1 MELLLF
7 LFFFILGFSLLTLIG
22 YYYVLL
28 FCSGKDSFER
38 EELTNLQEIF
48 PKEALRNFESEND
61 LQNGL
66 IAFVISIFFT
76 YLWTFLGAI
85 LGVSSYSDEFTTYF
99 FHSCFIPLV
108 FFYGAPL
115 LEDYF
120 AGTIGSNHFATLL
133 SGQTTAFVTGSV
145 STVIAATLTIYGSH
159 HEALF
164 FLVFINI
171 ASSGFVYVYRR
182 REKALDNRVEDS
194 STDEEFSEEETDN
207 EEIGV

>member
-7 LFFFILGFSLLTLIG
+7 LFFFILAFSLLTLVG

-28 FCSGKDSFER
+28 FCSDRESFER
-38 EELTNLQEIF
+38 EELTNILDFF
-48 PKEALRNFESEND
+48 PREALKNFESEND

-66 IAFVISIFFT
+66 IAFIISYLFT
-76 YLWTFLGAI
+76 YLWTLLGAV

-120 AGTIGSNHFATLL
+120 AGTLGSNHIATLL
-133 SGQTTAFVTGSV
+133 SGQTTAFVAGSV
-145 STVIAATLTIYGSH
+145 TTVIAANLTIYGSH

-164 FLVFINI
+164 FLIFINI
-171 ASSGFVYVYRR
+171 ASSGFVYVYRK
-182 REKALDNRVEDS
+182 REKALDNRRNQELPSDED
-194 STDEEFSEEETDN
+194 TEEEFESEEQ
-207 EEIGV
+207 GV

>member
-7 LFFFILGFSLLTLIG
+7 LFFFILGFSLITLLG

-28 FCSGKDSFER
+28 FCTGKDTFER
-38 EELTNLQEIF
+38 DELTNLVEIF

-66 IAFVISIFFT
+66 IAFVFSIFFT

-115 LEDYF
+115 LEDYLS
-120 AGTIGSNHFATLL
+120 GTIGSNHFATLL

-145 STVIAATLTIYGSH
+145 STVIAANLTIYGSH
-159 HEALF
+159 HEVLF
-164 FLVFINI
+164 FLVFINV

-182 REKALDNRVEDS
+182 REKALDSRVEDYS
-194 STDEEFSEEETDN
+194 VEDDLAEEEIDK
-207 EEIGV
+207 EEIGD